1 MTIRSSTSFCPG
13 LGVIAGSESWRCA
26 IDVGNAEGAKSD
38 AAYLQDRRHVRNIGA
53 VKGTK
58 RASDNNW
65 EYL

>member
-1 MTIRSSTSFCPG
+1 MTIRSTTSVCPD

-26 IDVGNAEGAKSD
+26 TDVGNAECARSD
-38 AAYLQDRRHVRNIGA
+38 AADLQDRRHVRNIGA